1 MISSTLSKL
10 MCATIWHMA
19 LSLCGALF
27 DSMRGPEV
35 VGLAASCEAA
45 SPPPPPPPLLL
56 LLLLWLLVAV
66 NVDHEGKEE
75 VDVAVAGGGGFV
87 DENASSK
94 RGASLGETTAR

>member
-45 SPPPPPPPLLL
+45 SPPPPPPLL

>member
-1 MISSTLSKL
+1 
-10 MCATIWHMA
+10 MA

-35 VGLAASCEAA
+35 VGLAASWEA
-45 SPPPPPPPLLL
+45 SPLLL
-56 LLLLWLLVAV
+56 LLLLVAV
-66 NVDHEGKEE
+66 NEDHEGKEE

-87 DENASSK
+87 DEKASSK

>member
-45 SPPPPPPPLLL
+45 SPPPPPLLL

>member
-10 MCATIWHMA
+10 ICATIWHMA

-27 DSMRGPEV
+27 DSMSGPEV
-35 VGLAASCEAA
+35 VGLAASCEA
-45 SPPPPPPPLLL
+45 SPLLLVLLL
-56 LLLLWLLVAV
+56 LLLLVAV
-66 NVDHEGKEE
+66 NADHEGKDE

-87 DENASSK
+87 DEKASSK

>member
-10 MCATIWHMA
+10 ICATIWHMA

-35 VGLAASCEAA
+35 VGLGASCEA
-45 SPPPPPPPLLL
+45 SPLLL
-56 LLLLWLLVAV
+56 LLLLLLVAV
-66 NVDHEGKEE
+66 NEDHEGKEE

-87 DENASSK
+87 DEKASSK

>member
-10 MCATIWHMA
+10 ICATIWHMA

-35 VGLAASCEAA
+35 VGLAASCDAA
-45 SPPPPPPPLLL
+45 SPPPPMMLLL
-56 LLLLWLLVAV
+56 LLLLVV
-66 NVDHEGKEE
+66 NADHEGKEE

-87 DENASSK
+87 DEKASSK

>member
-10 MCATIWHMA
+10 ICATIWHMA

-35 VGLAASCEAA
+35 VGLAASCDAA
-45 SPPPPPPPLLL
+45 SPPPPMMLLL
-56 LLLLWLLVAV
+56 LLLLLVV
-66 NVDHEGKEE
+66 NADHEGKEE

-87 DENASSK
+87 DEKASSK

>member
-10 MCATIWHMA
+10 ICATIWHMA

-27 DSMRGPEV
+27 DSMSGPEV
-35 VGLAASCEAA
+35 VGLAASCEA
-45 SPPPPPPPLLL
+45 SPLLLVLLL
-56 LLLLWLLVAV
+56 LLLLLLLLVAV
-66 NVDHEGKEE
+66 NADHEGKDE

-87 DENASSK
+87 DEKASSK

>member
-10 MCATIWHMA
+10 ICATIWHMA

-35 VGLAASCEAA
+35 VGLAASCDAA
-45 SPPPPPPPLLL
+45 SPPPPMMLLL
-56 LLLLWLLVAV
+56 LLLLVV
-66 NVDHEGKEE
+66 NADHEGKEE
-75 VDVAVAGGGGFV
+75 VDAAVAGGGGFV
-87 DENASSK
+87 DEKASSK

>member
-10 MCATIWHMA
+10 ICATIWHMA

-27 DSMRGPEV
+27 DSMSGPEV
-35 VGLAASCEAA
+35 VGLAASCEA
-45 SPPPPPPPLLL
+45 SPLLL
-56 LLLLWLLVAV
+56 LLLLLLVAV
-66 NVDHEGKEE
+66 NADHEGKDE

-87 DENASSK
+87 DEKASSK

>member
-10 MCATIWHMA
+10 ICATIWHMA

-27 DSMRGPEV
+27 DSMSGPEV
-35 VGLAASCEAA
+35 VGLGASWEA
-45 SPPPPPPPLLL
+45 SPLLL
-56 LLLLWLLVAV
+56 LLLLLLVAV
-66 NVDHEGKEE
+66 NEDHEGKEE

-87 DENASSK
+87 DEKASSK

>member
-10 MCATIWHMA
+10 ICATIWHMA

-35 VGLAASCEAA
+35 VGLAASCDAA
-45 SPPPPPPPLLL
+45 SPPPPMMLLL
-56 LLLLWLLVAV
+56 LLLLLVV
-66 NVDHEGKEE
+66 NADHEGKEE
-75 VDVAVAGGGGFV
+75 VDAAVAGGGGFV
-87 DENASSK
+87 DEKASSK

>member
-10 MCATIWHMA
+10 ICATIWHMA

-27 DSMRGPEV
+27 DSMSGPEV
-35 VGLAASCEAA
+35 VGLAASCEA
-45 SPPPPPPPLLL
+45 SPLLLVLLL
-56 LLLLWLLVAV
+56 LLLLLLVAV
-66 NVDHEGKEE
+66 NADHEGKDE

-87 DENASSK
+87 DEKASSK

>member
-1 MISSTLSKL
+1 
-10 MCATIWHMA
+10 MA

-35 VGLAASCEAA
+35 VGLGASCEA
-45 SPPPPPPPLLL
+45 SPLLL
-56 LLLLWLLVAV
+56 LLLLVAV
-66 NVDHEGKEE
+66 NEDHEGKEE

-87 DENASSK
+87 DEKASSK

>member
-10 MCATIWHMA
+10 ICATIWHMA

-27 DSMRGPEV
+27 DSMSGPEV
-35 VGLAASCEAA
+35 VGLAASCEA
-45 SPPPPPPPLLL
+45 SPLLLLLVLLL
-56 LLLLWLLVAV
+56 LLLLVAV
-66 NVDHEGKEE
+66 NADHEGKDE

-87 DENASSK
+87 DEKASSK

>member
-10 MCATIWHMA
+10 ICATIWHMA

-35 VGLAASCEAA
+35 VGLAASCDAA
-45 SPPPPPPPLLL
+45 SPPPPPMMLLL
-56 LLLLWLLVAV
+56 LLLLVV
-66 NVDHEGKEE
+66 NADHEGKEE
-75 VDVAVAGGGGFV
+75 VDAAVAGGGGFV
-87 DENASSK
+87 DEKASSK

>member
-10 MCATIWHMA
+10 ICATIWHMA

-35 VGLAASCEAA
+35 VGLAASCDAA
-45 SPPPPPPPLLL
+45 SPPPPMMLLL
-56 LLLLWLLVAV
+56 LLLLLVV
-66 NVDHEGKEE
+66 NADHEGKED
-75 VDVAVAGGGGFV
+75 VDAAVAGGGGFV
-87 DENASSK
+87 DEKASSK